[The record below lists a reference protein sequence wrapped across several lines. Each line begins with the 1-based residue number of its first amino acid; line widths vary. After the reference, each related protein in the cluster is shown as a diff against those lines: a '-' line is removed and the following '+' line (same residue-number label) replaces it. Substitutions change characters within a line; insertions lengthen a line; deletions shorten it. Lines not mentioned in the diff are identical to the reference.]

1 METLTTLYLM
11 INRLFSTLLFLS
23 CLFGGLSQTA
33 KAQNNE
39 WENPTKYEW
48 NKEKPHADFRLYE
61 RTDDAVNDNPQKSSW
76 QYSLN
81 GTWKFVYAP
90 SIAESIKDFYCTDLS
105 DNDWDTITV
114 PSNWEIQGF
123 GEPIIRNIQYVFSPN
138 PPYIDVDNPVGT
150 YRRTFTVPQN
160 WQGREVLLHFG
171 SISGY
176 ARIYVNGQQV
186 GMTKASKTP
195 AEFNVTNYLKKGE
208 NLLAVQVY
216 RWHDG
221 SYMEDQDFWRLSGI
235 ERDVFLTA
243 YPQTTIWD
251 FFLHAGLDDTYRH
264 GQFRATVDLRS
275 FNANA
280 TLQKGTLTL
289 ELKDA
294 GGKTVLS
301 AQKAYCIS
309 DISTTLTF
317 EGTVRNVRKWSAEH
331 PSLYDCILTL
341 RANDD
346 KQQTVVAHKVGFR
359 RIEIKN
365 TRLLVN
371 GVPTYIKGV
380 NRHEH
385 NDSLGHTQTREIIM
399 NDLRLIKQLNMNA
412 VRTSHYPNHP
422 LFYQLCD
429 QYGIY
434 VVDEANIETHGMG
447 SVPYFKDTIPH
458 PAYRPEWYAA
468 HVDRITRMVE
478 RDKNHPCIIGWSLGN
493 ECGNGIVFHDEYK
506 RLKKYDPGRFVQ
518 FEQAWEDWNTD
529 IVCPMYPNMWKI
541 TEYRKS
547 GKQRPFIMCEYAH
560 AQGNSNGNFKDL
572 WDIIYDS
579 PNLQGGFIWD
589 FMDQGFKIKTEPRDG
604 RTYWTYNGK
613 MGSYKWLEDK
623 KGELNTG
630 TDGLISANGIPKPQ
644 AYEVKKVY
652 QYIQFSAKDLGK
664 GIISIKNRYDFTNL
678 DEYAFMW
685 EIYKNGEK
693 ISTGDFNVDLKP
705 HEEKEIRLSLP
716 VIPEDGNEYFL
727 NLYVHTRV
735 ATDLVPAGYEVA
747 REQMQLNKSSFFT
760 SLPPCSGKLSY
771 ETKDNILSF
780 QSGAVSGKID
790 LKKGILFDYMINGK
804 QPIRQYPEPAF
815 WRAPIDNDFGN
826 KMPVLAG
833 VWRTAHVNRYV
844 KKVTI
849 GENNEKGLSVRVD
862 WVLSDI
868 QVPYTMEYLVRDN
881 GTVIVTGSIDLTGTK
896 LPELPRFG
904 MRMELHQ
911 PYENLT
917 YYGRGPFENYIDRYS
932 GAFIGRYEDKV
943 ENQFYWYIRPQET
956 GNKTDVRW
964 LTLLDSGGLGVKITG
979 LQPISF
985 SALHF
990 SPEDLDPGL
999 TRKLQ
1004 HTIDIVPQKNIFLHV
1019 DLKQRGLGGDNSW
1032 GMYPHNEY
1040 RLLDK
1045 KYTYSYMIELVEKG
1059 SDKNDY
1065 LNSRK
1070 SVSYTHLTLPTT
1082 SRV

>member
-1 METLTTLYLM
+1 M
-11 INRLFSTLLFLS
+11 
-23 CLFGGLSQTA
+23 
-33 KAQNNE
+33 
-39 WENPTKYEW
+39 
-48 NKEKPHADFRLYE
+48 
-61 RTDDAVNDNPQKSSW
+61 
-76 QYSLN
+76 N

-90 SIAESIKDFYCTDLS
+90 SIAESIKDFYRTDLS
-105 DNDWDTITV
+105 DNDWDTIIV

-275 FNANA
+275 FNTNA

-289 ELKDA
+289 DLKDA

-301 AQKAYCIS
+301 AQKVYCIS

-341 RANDD
+341 RSDGD

-365 TRLLVN
+365 ARLLVN

-385 NDSLGHTQTREIIM
+385 NDTLGHVQTREIIM

-529 IVCPMYPNMWKI
+529 VVCPMYPNMWKI

-589 FMDQGFKIKTEPRDG
+589 FMDQGFKVKTEPRDG

-678 DEYAFMW
+678 DEYAFIW

-693 ISTGDFNVDLKP
+693 ISTGDFNVDLIP

-727 NLYVHTRV
+727 NLYAHTRV

-780 QSGAVSGKID
+780 QSGGVSGKID
-790 LKKGILFDYMINGK
+790 LKKGILFDYMINGE
-804 QPIRQYPEPAF
+804 QPIKQYPEPAF

-826 KMPVLAG
+826 KMPTLAG

-849 GENNEKGLSVRVD
+849 DEQNEKGLSIRID
-862 WVLSDI
+862 WILNDI
-868 QVPYTMEYLVRDN
+868 QVPYMMEYLICNN
-881 GTVIVTGSIDLTGTK
+881 GAIVVTGSIDLTGTK

-911 PYENLT
+911 PYENLV

-932 GAFIGRYEDKV
+932 SSFIGRYEDKV
-943 ENQFYWYIRPQET
+943 ENQFYWYTRPQET

-964 LTLLDSGGLGVKITG
+964 LSLLDSEGQGVRITG
-979 LQPISF
+979 LQPIAF

-1045 KYTYSYMIELVEKG
+1045 KYTYSYMIELVKKN
-1059 SDKNDY
+1059 SD
-1065 LNSRK
+1065 
-1070 SVSYTHLTLPTT
+1070 
-1082 SRV
+1082 

>member
-1 METLTTLYLM
+1 
-11 INRLFSTLLFLS
+11 
-23 CLFGGLSQTA
+23 
-33 KAQNNE
+33 
-39 WENPTKYEW
+39 
-48 NKEKPHADFRLYE
+48 
-61 RTDDAVNDNPQKSSW
+61 
-76 QYSLN
+76 
-81 GTWKFVYAP
+81 
-90 SIAESIKDFYCTDLS
+90 
-105 DNDWDTITV
+105 
-114 PSNWEIQGF
+114 
-123 GEPIIRNIQYVFSPN
+123 
-138 PPYIDVDNPVGT
+138 
-150 YRRTFTVPQN
+150 
-160 WQGREVLLHFG
+160 
-171 SISGY
+171 
-176 ARIYVNGQQV
+176 
-186 GMTKASKTP
+186 
-195 AEFNVTNYLKKGE
+195 
-208 NLLAVQVY
+208 
-216 RWHDG
+216 
-221 SYMEDQDFWRLSGI
+221 
-235 ERDVFLTA
+235 
-243 YPQTTIWD
+243 
-251 FFLHAGLDDTYRH
+251 
-264 GQFRATVDLRS
+264 
-275 FNANA
+275 
-280 TLQKGTLTL
+280 
-289 ELKDA
+289 
-294 GGKTVLS
+294 
-301 AQKAYCIS
+301 
-309 DISTTLTF
+309 
-317 EGTVRNVRKWSAEH
+317 
-331 PSLYDCILTL
+331 
-341 RANDD
+341 
-346 KQQTVVAHKVGFR
+346 
-359 RIEIKN
+359 
-365 TRLLVN
+365 
-371 GVPTYIKGV
+371 
-380 NRHEH
+380 
-385 NDSLGHTQTREIIM
+385 
-399 NDLRLIKQLNMNA
+399 
-412 VRTSHYPNHP
+412 
-422 LFYQLCD
+422 
-429 QYGIY
+429 
-434 VVDEANIETHGMG
+434 
-447 SVPYFKDTIPH
+447 
-458 PAYRPEWYAA
+458 
-468 HVDRITRMVE
+468 
-478 RDKNHPCIIGWSLGN
+478 
-493 ECGNGIVFHDEYK
+493 
-506 RLKKYDPGRFVQ
+506 
-518 FEQAWEDWNTD
+518 
-529 IVCPMYPNMWKI
+529 
-541 TEYRKS
+541 
-547 GKQRPFIMCEYAH
+547 MCEYAH

-589 FMDQGFKIKTEPRDG
+589 FMDQGFKVKTEPRDG

-678 DEYAFMW
+678 DEYAFIW

-693 ISTGDFNVDLKP
+693 ISTGDFNVDLIP

-727 NLYVHTRV
+727 NLYAHTRV

-780 QSGAVSGKID
+780 QSGGVSGKID
-790 LKKGILFDYMINGK
+790 LKKGILFDYMINGE

-826 KMPVLAG
+826 KMPTLAG

-849 GENNEKGLSVRVD
+849 DEQNEKGLSIRID
-862 WVLSDI
+862 WILNDI
-868 QVPYTMEYLVRDN
+868 QVPYMMEYLICNN
-881 GTVIVTGSIDLTGTK
+881 GAIVVTGSIDLTGTK

-911 PYENLT
+911 PYENLV

-932 GAFIGRYEDKV
+932 SSFIGRYEDKV

-964 LTLLDSGGLGVKITG
+964 LTLLDSEGQGVRITG
-979 LQPISF
+979 LQPIAF

-1045 KYTYSYMIELVEKG
+1045 KYTYSYMIELVKKN
-1059 SDKNDY
+1059 SD
-1065 LNSRK
+1065 
-1070 SVSYTHLTLPTT
+1070 
-1082 SRV
+1082 

>member
-1 METLTTLYLM
+1 
-11 INRLFSTLLFLS
+11 
-23 CLFGGLSQTA
+23 
-33 KAQNNE
+33 
-39 WENPTKYEW
+39 
-48 NKEKPHADFRLYE
+48 
-61 RTDDAVNDNPQKSSW
+61 
-76 QYSLN
+76 
-81 GTWKFVYAP
+81 
-90 SIAESIKDFYCTDLS
+90 
-105 DNDWDTITV
+105 
-114 PSNWEIQGF
+114 
-123 GEPIIRNIQYVFSPN
+123 
-138 PPYIDVDNPVGT
+138 
-150 YRRTFTVPQN
+150 
-160 WQGREVLLHFG
+160 
-171 SISGY
+171 
-176 ARIYVNGQQV
+176 
-186 GMTKASKTP
+186 
-195 AEFNVTNYLKKGE
+195 
-208 NLLAVQVY
+208 
-216 RWHDG
+216 
-221 SYMEDQDFWRLSGI
+221 
-235 ERDVFLTA
+235 
-243 YPQTTIWD
+243 
-251 FFLHAGLDDTYRH
+251 
-264 GQFRATVDLRS
+264 
-275 FNANA
+275 
-280 TLQKGTLTL
+280 
-289 ELKDA
+289 
-294 GGKTVLS
+294 
-301 AQKAYCIS
+301 
-309 DISTTLTF
+309 
-317 EGTVRNVRKWSAEH
+317 
-331 PSLYDCILTL
+331 
-341 RANDD
+341 
-346 KQQTVVAHKVGFR
+346 
-359 RIEIKN
+359 
-365 TRLLVN
+365 
-371 GVPTYIKGV
+371 
-380 NRHEH
+380 
-385 NDSLGHTQTREIIM
+385 
-399 NDLRLIKQLNMNA
+399 
-412 VRTSHYPNHP
+412 
-422 LFYQLCD
+422 
-429 QYGIY
+429 
-434 VVDEANIETHGMG
+434 
-447 SVPYFKDTIPH
+447 
-458 PAYRPEWYAA
+458 
-468 HVDRITRMVE
+468 
-478 RDKNHPCIIGWSLGN
+478 
-493 ECGNGIVFHDEYK
+493 
-506 RLKKYDPGRFVQ
+506 
-518 FEQAWEDWNTD
+518 
-529 IVCPMYPNMWKI
+529 
-541 TEYRKS
+541 
-547 GKQRPFIMCEYAH
+547 
-560 AQGNSNGNFKDL
+560 
-572 WDIIYDS
+572 
-579 PNLQGGFIWD
+579 
-589 FMDQGFKIKTEPRDG
+589 
-604 RTYWTYNGK
+604 

-652 QYIQFSAKDLGK
+652 QYIQFIAKDLGK

-727 NLYVHTRV
+727 NLYVYTRV

-1070 SVSYTHLTLPTT
+1070 
-1082 SRV
+1082 

>member
-1 METLTTLYLM
+1 M
-11 INRLFSTLLFLS
+11 
-23 CLFGGLSQTA
+23 
-33 KAQNNE
+33 
-39 WENPTKYEW
+39 
-48 NKEKPHADFRLYE
+48 
-61 RTDDAVNDNPQKSSW
+61 
-76 QYSLN
+76 
-81 GTWKFVYAP
+81 
-90 SIAESIKDFYCTDLS
+90 
-105 DNDWDTITV
+105 
-114 PSNWEIQGF
+114 
-123 GEPIIRNIQYVFSPN
+123 
-138 PPYIDVDNPVGT
+138 
-150 YRRTFTVPQN
+150 
-160 WQGREVLLHFG
+160 
-171 SISGY
+171 
-176 ARIYVNGQQV
+176 NGQQV

-195 AEFNVTNYLKKGE
+195 AEFNVTNYLEKGE

-251 FFLHAGLDDTYRH
+251 FFLHAGLDETYRH

-275 FNANA
+275 FNTNA

-309 DISTTLTF
+309 DISTTLAF

-341 RANDD
+341 RSDGD

-365 TRLLVN
+365 ARLLVN

-385 NDSLGHTQTREIIM
+385 NDTLGHVQTREIIM

-458 PAYRPEWYAA
+458 PAYRPEWVAA

-478 RDKNHPCIIGWSLGN
+478 RDKNHSCVIGWSLGN

-541 TEYRKS
+541 TEYGKS

-589 FMDQGFKIKTEPRDG
+589 FMDQGFKVKTEPRDG

-613 MGSYKWLEDK
+613 MGNYKWLEDK

-693 ISTGDFNVDLKP
+693 ISTGDFNVDLIP

-727 NLYVHTRV
+727 NLYAHTRV

-780 QSGAVSGKID
+780 QSGGVSGKID
-790 LKKGILFDYMINGK
+790 LKKGILFDYMINGE

-826 KMPVLAG
+826 KMPTLAG

-849 GENNEKGLSVRVD
+849 DEQNEKGLSIRID
-862 WVLSDI
+862 WILNDI
-868 QVPYTMEYLVRDN
+868 QVPYMMEYLICNN
-881 GTVIVTGSIDLTGTK
+881 GAIVVTGSIDLTGTK

-917 YYGRGPFENYIDRYS
+917 YYGRGPLENYIDRYS
-932 GAFIGRYEDKV
+932 SSFIGRYEDKV

-964 LTLLDSGGLGVKITG
+964 LTLLDSEGQGVRITG
-979 LQPISF
+979 LQPIAF

-1045 KYTYSYMIELVEKG
+1045 KYTYSYMIELVEKK
-1059 SDKNDY
+1059 SD
-1065 LNSRK
+1065 
-1070 SVSYTHLTLPTT
+1070 
-1082 SRV
+1082 

>member
-1 METLTTLYLM
+1 M
-11 INRLFSTLLFLS
+11 
-23 CLFGGLSQTA
+23 
-33 KAQNNE
+33 
-39 WENPTKYEW
+39 
-48 NKEKPHADFRLYE
+48 
-61 RTDDAVNDNPQKSSW
+61 
-76 QYSLN
+76 N

-90 SIAESIKDFYCTDLS
+90 SIAESIRDFYRTDLS
-105 DNDWDTITV
+105 DNDWDTIIV

-251 FFLHAGLDDTYRH
+251 FFLHAGLDDTYRY

-275 FNANA
+275 FNTNA

-289 ELKDA
+289 DLKDA

-301 AQKAYCIS
+301 VQKAYCIS
-309 DISTTLTF
+309 DISTTLAF

-341 RANDD
+341 RADGD

-365 TRLLVN
+365 ARLLVN

-385 NDSLGHTQTREIIM
+385 NDTLGHVQTREILM

-412 VRTSHYPNHP
+412 IRTSHYPNHP

-589 FMDQGFKIKTEPRDG
+589 FMDQGFKVKTEPRDG

-678 DEYAFMW
+678 DEYAFIW

-693 ISTGDFNVDLKP
+693 ISTGDFNVDLIP

-727 NLYVHTRV
+727 NLYAHTRV

-760 SLPPCSGKLSY
+760 SLLPCSGKLSY

-780 QSGAVSGKID
+780 QSGGVSGKID
-790 LKKGILFDYMINGK
+790 LKKGILFDYMINGE
-804 QPIRQYPEPAF
+804 QPIKQYPEPAF

-826 KMPVLAG
+826 KMPTLAG

-849 GENNEKGLSVRVD
+849 DEQNEKGLSIRID
-862 WVLSDI
+862 WILNDI
-868 QVPYTMEYLVRDN
+868 QVPYMMEYLICNN
-881 GTVIVTGSIDLTGTK
+881 GAIVVTGSIDLTGTK

-911 PYENLT
+911 PYENLV

-932 GAFIGRYEDKV
+932 SSFIGRYEDKV
-943 ENQFYWYIRPQET
+943 ENQFYWYTRPQET

-964 LTLLDSGGLGVKITG
+964 LSLLDSEGQGVRITG
-979 LQPISF
+979 LQPIAF

-1045 KYTYSYMIELVEKG
+1045 KYTYSYMIELVKKN
-1059 SDKNDY
+1059 SD
-1065 LNSRK
+1065 
-1070 SVSYTHLTLPTT
+1070 
-1082 SRV
+1082 

>member
-1 METLTTLYLM
+1 M
-11 INRLFSTLLFLS
+11 
-23 CLFGGLSQTA
+23 
-33 KAQNNE
+33 
-39 WENPTKYEW
+39 
-48 NKEKPHADFRLYE
+48 
-61 RTDDAVNDNPQKSSW
+61 
-76 QYSLN
+76 
-81 GTWKFVYAP
+81 
-90 SIAESIKDFYCTDLS
+90 
-105 DNDWDTITV
+105 
-114 PSNWEIQGF
+114 
-123 GEPIIRNIQYVFSPN
+123 
-138 PPYIDVDNPVGT
+138 
-150 YRRTFTVPQN
+150 
-160 WQGREVLLHFG
+160 
-171 SISGY
+171 
-176 ARIYVNGQQV
+176 
-186 GMTKASKTP
+186 
-195 AEFNVTNYLKKGE
+195 
-208 NLLAVQVY
+208 
-216 RWHDG
+216 
-221 SYMEDQDFWRLSGI
+221 
-235 ERDVFLTA
+235 
-243 YPQTTIWD
+243 
-251 FFLHAGLDDTYRH
+251 
-264 GQFRATVDLRS
+264 
-275 FNANA
+275 
-280 TLQKGTLTL
+280 
-289 ELKDA
+289 
-294 GGKTVLS
+294 
-301 AQKAYCIS
+301 
-309 DISTTLTF
+309 
-317 EGTVRNVRKWSAEH
+317 
-331 PSLYDCILTL
+331 
-341 RANDD
+341 
-346 KQQTVVAHKVGFR
+346 
-359 RIEIKN
+359 
-365 TRLLVN
+365 
-371 GVPTYIKGV
+371 
-380 NRHEH
+380 
-385 NDSLGHTQTREIIM
+385 
-399 NDLRLIKQLNMNA
+399 
-412 VRTSHYPNHP
+412 
-422 LFYQLCD
+422 
-429 QYGIY
+429 
-434 VVDEANIETHGMG
+434 
-447 SVPYFKDTIPH
+447 
-458 PAYRPEWYAA
+458 
-468 HVDRITRMVE
+468 
-478 RDKNHPCIIGWSLGN
+478 
-493 ECGNGIVFHDEYK
+493 FHDEYK

-589 FMDQGFKIKTEPRDG
+589 FMDQGFKVKTEPRDG

-678 DEYAFMW
+678 DEYAFIW

-693 ISTGDFNVDLKP
+693 ISTGDFNVDLIP

-727 NLYVHTRV
+727 NLYAHTRV

-760 SLPPCSGKLSY
+760 SLLPCSGKLSY

-780 QSGAVSGKID
+780 QSGGVSGKID
-790 LKKGILFDYMINGK
+790 LKKGILFDYMINGE
-804 QPIRQYPEPAF
+804 QPIKQYPEPAF

-826 KMPVLAG
+826 KMPTLAG

-849 GENNEKGLSVRVD
+849 DEQNEKGLSIRID
-862 WVLSDI
+862 WILNDI
-868 QVPYTMEYLVRDN
+868 QVPYMMEYLICNN
-881 GTVIVTGSIDLTGTK
+881 GAIVVTGSIDLTGTK

-911 PYENLT
+911 PYENLV

-932 GAFIGRYEDKV
+932 SSFIGRYEDKV
-943 ENQFYWYIRPQET
+943 ENQFYWYTRPQET

-964 LTLLDSGGLGVKITG
+964 LSLLDSEGQGVRITG
-979 LQPISF
+979 LQPIAF

-1045 KYTYSYMIELVEKG
+1045 KYTYSYMIELVKKN
-1059 SDKNDY
+1059 SD
-1065 LNSRK
+1065 
-1070 SVSYTHLTLPTT
+1070 
-1082 SRV
+1082 

>member
-1 METLTTLYLM
+1 
-11 INRLFSTLLFLS
+11 
-23 CLFGGLSQTA
+23 
-33 KAQNNE
+33 
-39 WENPTKYEW
+39 
-48 NKEKPHADFRLYE
+48 
-61 RTDDAVNDNPQKSSW
+61 
-76 QYSLN
+76 
-81 GTWKFVYAP
+81 
-90 SIAESIKDFYCTDLS
+90 
-105 DNDWDTITV
+105 
-114 PSNWEIQGF
+114 
-123 GEPIIRNIQYVFSPN
+123 
-138 PPYIDVDNPVGT
+138 
-150 YRRTFTVPQN
+150 
-160 WQGREVLLHFG
+160 
-171 SISGY
+171 
-176 ARIYVNGQQV
+176 
-186 GMTKASKTP
+186 
-195 AEFNVTNYLKKGE
+195 
-208 NLLAVQVY
+208 
-216 RWHDG
+216 
-221 SYMEDQDFWRLSGI
+221 MEDQDFWRLSGI

-275 FNANA
+275 FNTNA

-289 ELKDA
+289 DLKDA

-301 AQKAYCIS
+301 VQKAYCIS
-309 DISTTLTF
+309 DISTTLAF

-341 RANDD
+341 RADGD

-365 TRLLVN
+365 ARLLVN

-385 NDSLGHTQTREIIM
+385 NDTLGHVQTREILM

-412 VRTSHYPNHP
+412 IRTSHYPNHP

-560 AQGNSNGNFKDL
+560 AQGN
-572 WDIIYDS
+572 IYDS

-589 FMDQGFKIKTEPRDG
+589 FMDQGFKVKTEPRDG

-678 DEYAFMW
+678 DEYAFIW

-693 ISTGDFNVDLKP
+693 ISTGDFNVDLIP

-727 NLYVHTRV
+727 NLYAHTRV

-760 SLPPCSGKLSY
+760 SLLPCSGKLSY

-780 QSGAVSGKID
+780 QSGGVSGKID
-790 LKKGILFDYMINGK
+790 LKKGILFDYMINGE
-804 QPIRQYPEPAF
+804 QPIKQYPEPAF

-826 KMPVLAG
+826 KMPTLAG

-849 GENNEKGLSVRVD
+849 DEQNEKGLSIRID
-862 WVLSDI
+862 WILNDI
-868 QVPYTMEYLVRDN
+868 QVPYMMEYLICNN
-881 GTVIVTGSIDLTGTK
+881 GAIVVTGSIDLTGTK

-911 PYENLT
+911 PYENLV

-932 GAFIGRYEDKV
+932 SSFIGRYEDKV
-943 ENQFYWYIRPQET
+943 ENQFYWYTRPQET

-964 LTLLDSGGLGVKITG
+964 LSLLDSEGQGVRITG
-979 LQPISF
+979 LQPIAF

-1045 KYTYSYMIELVEKG
+1045 KYTYSYMIELVKKN
-1059 SDKNDY
+1059 SD
-1065 LNSRK
+1065 
-1070 SVSYTHLTLPTT
+1070 
-1082 SRV
+1082 

>member
-1 METLTTLYLM
+1 M
-11 INRLFSTLLFLS
+11 
-23 CLFGGLSQTA
+23 
-33 KAQNNE
+33 
-39 WENPTKYEW
+39 
-48 NKEKPHADFRLYE
+48 
-61 RTDDAVNDNPQKSSW
+61 
-76 QYSLN
+76 
-81 GTWKFVYAP
+81 
-90 SIAESIKDFYCTDLS
+90 
-105 DNDWDTITV
+105 
-114 PSNWEIQGF
+114 
-123 GEPIIRNIQYVFSPN
+123 
-138 PPYIDVDNPVGT
+138 
-150 YRRTFTVPQN
+150 
-160 WQGREVLLHFG
+160 
-171 SISGY
+171 
-176 ARIYVNGQQV
+176 
-186 GMTKASKTP
+186 
-195 AEFNVTNYLKKGE
+195 
-208 NLLAVQVY
+208 
-216 RWHDG
+216 
-221 SYMEDQDFWRLSGI
+221 
-235 ERDVFLTA
+235 
-243 YPQTTIWD
+243 
-251 FFLHAGLDDTYRH
+251 
-264 GQFRATVDLRS
+264 
-275 FNANA
+275 
-280 TLQKGTLTL
+280 
-289 ELKDA
+289 
-294 GGKTVLS
+294 
-301 AQKAYCIS
+301 
-309 DISTTLTF
+309 
-317 EGTVRNVRKWSAEH
+317 
-331 PSLYDCILTL
+331 
-341 RANDD
+341 
-346 KQQTVVAHKVGFR
+346 
-359 RIEIKN
+359 
-365 TRLLVN
+365 
-371 GVPTYIKGV
+371 
-380 NRHEH
+380 
-385 NDSLGHTQTREIIM
+385 
-399 NDLRLIKQLNMNA
+399 
-412 VRTSHYPNHP
+412 
-422 LFYQLCD
+422 
-429 QYGIY
+429 
-434 VVDEANIETHGMG
+434 
-447 SVPYFKDTIPH
+447 
-458 PAYRPEWYAA
+458 
-468 HVDRITRMVE
+468 
-478 RDKNHPCIIGWSLGN
+478 
-493 ECGNGIVFHDEYK
+493 FHDEYK

-541 TEYRKS
+541 TEYGKS

-589 FMDQGFKIKTEPRDG
+589 FMDQGFKVKTEPRDG

-815 WRAPIDNDFGN
+815 WRAPVDNDFGN
-826 KMPVLAG
+826 KMPTLAG

-849 GENNEKGLSVRVD
+849 GEKNEKGLSVRVD

-964 LTLLDSGGLGVKITG
+964 LTLLDSEGQGVRITG
-979 LQPISF
+979 LQPVAF

-1019 DLKQRGLGGDNSW
+1019 DLRQRGLGGDNSW

-1059 SDKNDY
+1059 SD
-1065 LNSRK
+1065 
-1070 SVSYTHLTLPTT
+1070 
-1082 SRV
+1082 

>member
-1 METLTTLYLM
+1 M
-11 INRLFSTLLFLS
+11 
-23 CLFGGLSQTA
+23 
-33 KAQNNE
+33 
-39 WENPTKYEW
+39 
-48 NKEKPHADFRLYE
+48 
-61 RTDDAVNDNPQKSSW
+61 
-76 QYSLN
+76 
-81 GTWKFVYAP
+81 
-90 SIAESIKDFYCTDLS
+90 
-105 DNDWDTITV
+105 
-114 PSNWEIQGF
+114 
-123 GEPIIRNIQYVFSPN
+123 
-138 PPYIDVDNPVGT
+138 
-150 YRRTFTVPQN
+150 
-160 WQGREVLLHFG
+160 
-171 SISGY
+171 
-176 ARIYVNGQQV
+176 
-186 GMTKASKTP
+186 
-195 AEFNVTNYLKKGE
+195 
-208 NLLAVQVY
+208 
-216 RWHDG
+216 
-221 SYMEDQDFWRLSGI
+221 
-235 ERDVFLTA
+235 
-243 YPQTTIWD
+243 
-251 FFLHAGLDDTYRH
+251 
-264 GQFRATVDLRS
+264 
-275 FNANA
+275 
-280 TLQKGTLTL
+280 
-289 ELKDA
+289 
-294 GGKTVLS
+294 
-301 AQKAYCIS
+301 
-309 DISTTLTF
+309 
-317 EGTVRNVRKWSAEH
+317 
-331 PSLYDCILTL
+331 
-341 RANDD
+341 
-346 KQQTVVAHKVGFR
+346 
-359 RIEIKN
+359 
-365 TRLLVN
+365 
-371 GVPTYIKGV
+371 
-380 NRHEH
+380 
-385 NDSLGHTQTREIIM
+385 
-399 NDLRLIKQLNMNA
+399 
-412 VRTSHYPNHP
+412 
-422 LFYQLCD
+422 
-429 QYGIY
+429 
-434 VVDEANIETHGMG
+434 
-447 SVPYFKDTIPH
+447 
-458 PAYRPEWYAA
+458 
-468 HVDRITRMVE
+468 
-478 RDKNHPCIIGWSLGN
+478 
-493 ECGNGIVFHDEYK
+493 
-506 RLKKYDPGRFVQ
+506 KKYDPGRFVQ

-529 IVCPMYPNMWKI
+529 VVCPMYPNMWKI

-589 FMDQGFKIKTEPRDG
+589 FMDQGFKVKTEPRDG

-652 QYIQFSAKDLGK
+652 QYIQFIAKDLGK

-727 NLYVHTRV
+727 NLYVYTRV

-780 QSGAVSGKID
+780 QSGGVSGKID

-964 LTLLDSGGLGVKITG
+964 LSLLDSEGQGVRITG
-979 LQPISF
+979 LQPIAF

-1045 KYTYSYMIELVEKG
+1045 KYTYSYMIELVKKN
-1059 SDKNDY
+1059 SD
-1065 LNSRK
+1065 
-1070 SVSYTHLTLPTT
+1070 
-1082 SRV
+1082 

>member
-1 METLTTLYLM
+1 M
-11 INRLFSTLLFLS
+11 
-23 CLFGGLSQTA
+23 
-33 KAQNNE
+33 
-39 WENPTKYEW
+39 
-48 NKEKPHADFRLYE
+48 
-61 RTDDAVNDNPQKSSW
+61 NDNPQKSSW

-652 QYIQFSAKDLGK
+652 QYIQFIAKDLGK

-716 VIPEDGNEYFL
+716 VIPEDRNEYFL

-1045 KYTYSYMIELVEKG
+1045 KYTYSDMIELVEKG

-1070 SVSYTHLTLPTT
+1070 
-1082 SRV
+1082 

>member
-1 METLTTLYLM
+1 M
-11 INRLFSTLLFLS
+11 
-23 CLFGGLSQTA
+23 
-33 KAQNNE
+33 
-39 WENPTKYEW
+39 
-48 NKEKPHADFRLYE
+48 
-61 RTDDAVNDNPQKSSW
+61 
-76 QYSLN
+76 
-81 GTWKFVYAP
+81 
-90 SIAESIKDFYCTDLS
+90 
-105 DNDWDTITV
+105 
-114 PSNWEIQGF
+114 
-123 GEPIIRNIQYVFSPN
+123 
-138 PPYIDVDNPVGT
+138 
-150 YRRTFTVPQN
+150 
-160 WQGREVLLHFG
+160 
-171 SISGY
+171 
-176 ARIYVNGQQV
+176 
-186 GMTKASKTP
+186 
-195 AEFNVTNYLKKGE
+195 
-208 NLLAVQVY
+208 
-216 RWHDG
+216 
-221 SYMEDQDFWRLSGI
+221 
-235 ERDVFLTA
+235 
-243 YPQTTIWD
+243 
-251 FFLHAGLDDTYRH
+251 
-264 GQFRATVDLRS
+264 
-275 FNANA
+275 
-280 TLQKGTLTL
+280 
-289 ELKDA
+289 
-294 GGKTVLS
+294 
-301 AQKAYCIS
+301 
-309 DISTTLTF
+309 
-317 EGTVRNVRKWSAEH
+317 
-331 PSLYDCILTL
+331 
-341 RANDD
+341 
-346 KQQTVVAHKVGFR
+346 
-359 RIEIKN
+359 
-365 TRLLVN
+365 
-371 GVPTYIKGV
+371 
-380 NRHEH
+380 
-385 NDSLGHTQTREIIM
+385 
-399 NDLRLIKQLNMNA
+399 
-412 VRTSHYPNHP
+412 
-422 LFYQLCD
+422 
-429 QYGIY
+429 
-434 VVDEANIETHGMG
+434 
-447 SVPYFKDTIPH
+447 
-458 PAYRPEWYAA
+458 
-468 HVDRITRMVE
+468 
-478 RDKNHPCIIGWSLGN
+478 
-493 ECGNGIVFHDEYK
+493 
-506 RLKKYDPGRFVQ
+506 KKYDPGRFVQ

-652 QYIQFSAKDLGK
+652 QYIQFIAKDLGK

-1070 SVSYTHLTLPTT
+1070 
-1082 SRV
+1082 

>member
-1 METLTTLYLM
+1 MVVASEVGVM
-11 INRLFSTLLFLS
+11 
-23 CLFGGLSQTA
+23 
-33 KAQNNE
+33 
-39 WENPTKYEW
+39 
-48 NKEKPHADFRLYE
+48 DFE
-61 RTDDAVNDNPQKSSW
+61 
-76 QYSLN
+76 
-81 GTWKFVYAP
+81 WKFVYAP
-90 SIAESIKDFYCTDLS
+90 SIAESIRDFYRTDLS
-105 DNDWDTITV
+105 DNDWDTIIV

-275 FNANA
+275 FNTNA

-301 AQKAYCIS
+301 VQKAYCIS
-309 DISTTLTF
+309 DISTTLAF
-317 EGTVRNVRKWSAEH
+317 EGTVRNVRKWSAER

-341 RANDD
+341 RADGD

-365 TRLLVN
+365 ARLLVN

-385 NDSLGHTQTREIIM
+385 NDTLGHVQTREIIM

-412 VRTSHYPNHP
+412 IRTSHYPNHP

-529 IVCPMYPNMWKI
+529 VVCPMYPNMWKI

-589 FMDQGFKIKTEPRDG
+589 FMDQGFKVKTEPRDG
-604 RTYWTYNGK
+604 RTYWTYNGN

-678 DEYAFMW
+678 DEYAFIW

-693 ISTGDFNVDLKP
+693 ISTGDFNVDLIP

-727 NLYVHTRV
+727 NLYAHTRV
-735 ATDLVPAGYEVA
+735 ATDLVPARYEVA

-780 QSGAVSGKID
+780 QSGGVSGKID

-826 KMPVLAG
+826 KMPTLAG

-849 GENNEKGLSVRVD
+849 DEQNEKGLSIRID
-862 WVLSDI
+862 WILNDI
-868 QVPYTMEYLVRDN
+868 QVPYMMEYLICNN
-881 GTVIVTGSIDLTGTK
+881 GAIVVTGSIDLTGTK

-917 YYGRGPFENYIDRYS
+917 YYGRGPLENYIDRYS
-932 GAFIGRYEDKV
+932 SSFIGRYEDKV

-964 LTLLDSGGLGVKITG
+964 LSLLDSEGQGVRITG

-1045 KYTYSYMIELVEKG
+1045 KYTYSYMIELVEKK
-1059 SDKNDY
+1059 SD
-1065 LNSRK
+1065 
-1070 SVSYTHLTLPTT
+1070 
-1082 SRV
+1082 

>member
-1 METLTTLYLM
+1 M
-11 INRLFSTLLFLS
+11 
-23 CLFGGLSQTA
+23 
-33 KAQNNE
+33 
-39 WENPTKYEW
+39 
-48 NKEKPHADFRLYE
+48 
-61 RTDDAVNDNPQKSSW
+61 
-76 QYSLN
+76 
-81 GTWKFVYAP
+81 
-90 SIAESIKDFYCTDLS
+90 
-105 DNDWDTITV
+105 
-114 PSNWEIQGF
+114 
-123 GEPIIRNIQYVFSPN
+123 
-138 PPYIDVDNPVGT
+138 
-150 YRRTFTVPQN
+150 
-160 WQGREVLLHFG
+160 
-171 SISGY
+171 
-176 ARIYVNGQQV
+176 
-186 GMTKASKTP
+186 
-195 AEFNVTNYLKKGE
+195 
-208 NLLAVQVY
+208 
-216 RWHDG
+216 
-221 SYMEDQDFWRLSGI
+221 
-235 ERDVFLTA
+235 
-243 YPQTTIWD
+243 
-251 FFLHAGLDDTYRH
+251 
-264 GQFRATVDLRS
+264 
-275 FNANA
+275 
-280 TLQKGTLTL
+280 
-289 ELKDA
+289 
-294 GGKTVLS
+294 
-301 AQKAYCIS
+301 
-309 DISTTLTF
+309 
-317 EGTVRNVRKWSAEH
+317 
-331 PSLYDCILTL
+331 
-341 RANDD
+341 
-346 KQQTVVAHKVGFR
+346 
-359 RIEIKN
+359 
-365 TRLLVN
+365 
-371 GVPTYIKGV
+371 
-380 NRHEH
+380 
-385 NDSLGHTQTREIIM
+385 
-399 NDLRLIKQLNMNA
+399 
-412 VRTSHYPNHP
+412 
-422 LFYQLCD
+422 
-429 QYGIY
+429 
-434 VVDEANIETHGMG
+434 
-447 SVPYFKDTIPH
+447 
-458 PAYRPEWYAA
+458 
-468 HVDRITRMVE
+468 
-478 RDKNHPCIIGWSLGN
+478 
-493 ECGNGIVFHDEYK
+493 
-506 RLKKYDPGRFVQ
+506 KKYDPGRFVQ

-529 IVCPMYPNMWKI
+529 VVCPMYPNMWKI

-589 FMDQGFKIKTEPRDG
+589 FMDQGFKVKTEPRDG

-652 QYIQFSAKDLGK
+652 QYILFSAKDLGK

-693 ISTGDFNVDLKP
+693 ISTGDFNVDLIP

-727 NLYVHTRV
+727 NLYAHTRV

-780 QSGAVSGKID
+780 QSGGVSGKID
-790 LKKGILFDYMINGK
+790 LKKGILFDYMINGE
-804 QPIRQYPEPAF
+804 QPIKQYPEPAF

-826 KMPVLAG
+826 KMPTLAG

-849 GENNEKGLSVRVD
+849 DEQNEKGLSIRID
-862 WVLSDI
+862 WILNDI
-868 QVPYTMEYLVRDN
+868 QVPYMMEYLICNN
-881 GTVIVTGSIDLTGTK
+881 GAIVVTGSIDLTGTK

-911 PYENLT
+911 PYENLV

-932 GAFIGRYEDKV
+932 SSFIGRYEDKV

-964 LTLLDSGGLGVKITG
+964 LSLLDSEGQGVRITG
-979 LQPISF
+979 LQPIAF

-1045 KYTYSYMIELVEKG
+1045 KYTYSYMIELVEKN
-1059 SDKNDY
+1059 SD
-1065 LNSRK
+1065 
-1070 SVSYTHLTLPTT
+1070 
-1082 SRV
+1082 

>member
-1 METLTTLYLM
+1 
-11 INRLFSTLLFLS
+11 
-23 CLFGGLSQTA
+23 
-33 KAQNNE
+33 
-39 WENPTKYEW
+39 
-48 NKEKPHADFRLYE
+48 
-61 RTDDAVNDNPQKSSW
+61 
-76 QYSLN
+76 
-81 GTWKFVYAP
+81 
-90 SIAESIKDFYCTDLS
+90 
-105 DNDWDTITV
+105 
-114 PSNWEIQGF
+114 
-123 GEPIIRNIQYVFSPN
+123 
-138 PPYIDVDNPVGT
+138 
-150 YRRTFTVPQN
+150 
-160 WQGREVLLHFG
+160 
-171 SISGY
+171 
-176 ARIYVNGQQV
+176 
-186 GMTKASKTP
+186 
-195 AEFNVTNYLKKGE
+195 
-208 NLLAVQVY
+208 
-216 RWHDG
+216 
-221 SYMEDQDFWRLSGI
+221 
-235 ERDVFLTA
+235 
-243 YPQTTIWD
+243 
-251 FFLHAGLDDTYRH
+251 
-264 GQFRATVDLRS
+264 
-275 FNANA
+275 
-280 TLQKGTLTL
+280 
-289 ELKDA
+289 
-294 GGKTVLS
+294 
-301 AQKAYCIS
+301 
-309 DISTTLTF
+309 
-317 EGTVRNVRKWSAEH
+317 
-331 PSLYDCILTL
+331 
-341 RANDD
+341 
-346 KQQTVVAHKVGFR
+346 
-359 RIEIKN
+359 
-365 TRLLVN
+365 
-371 GVPTYIKGV
+371 
-380 NRHEH
+380 
-385 NDSLGHTQTREIIM
+385 
-399 NDLRLIKQLNMNA
+399 
-412 VRTSHYPNHP
+412 
-422 LFYQLCD
+422 
-429 QYGIY
+429 
-434 VVDEANIETHGMG
+434 
-447 SVPYFKDTIPH
+447 
-458 PAYRPEWYAA
+458 
-468 HVDRITRMVE
+468 
-478 RDKNHPCIIGWSLGN
+478 
-493 ECGNGIVFHDEYK
+493 
-506 RLKKYDPGRFVQ
+506 
-518 FEQAWEDWNTD
+518 
-529 IVCPMYPNMWKI
+529 
-541 TEYRKS
+541 
-547 GKQRPFIMCEYAH
+547 MCEYAH

-589 FMDQGFKIKTEPRDG
+589 FMDQGFKVKTEPRDG

-613 MGSYKWLEDK
+613 MGNYKWLEDK

-693 ISTGDFNVDLKP
+693 ISTGDFNVDLIP

-727 NLYVHTRV
+727 NLYAHTRV

-780 QSGAVSGKID
+780 QSGGVSGKID

-826 KMPVLAG
+826 KMPTLAG

-849 GENNEKGLSVRVD
+849 DEQNEKGLSIRID
-862 WVLSDI
+862 WILNDI
-868 QVPYTMEYLVRDN
+868 QVPYMMEYLICNN
-881 GTVIVTGSIDLTGTK
+881 GAIVVTGSIDLTGTK

-917 YYGRGPFENYIDRYS
+917 YYGRGPLENYIDRYS
-932 GAFIGRYEDKV
+932 SSFIGRYEDKV

-964 LTLLDSGGLGVKITG
+964 LTLLDSEGQGVRITG
-979 LQPISF
+979 LQPIAF

-1045 KYTYSYMIELVEKG
+1045 KYTYSYMIELVEKN
-1059 SDKNDY
+1059 SD
-1065 LNSRK
+1065 
-1070 SVSYTHLTLPTT
+1070 
-1082 SRV
+1082 

>member
-251 FFLHAGLDDTYRH
+251 FFLHAGLDDTYR
-264 GQFRATVDLRS
+264 QFRATVDVRS

-1070 SVSYTHLTLPTT
+1070 
-1082 SRV
+1082 

>member
-1 METLTTLYLM
+1 M
-11 INRLFSTLLFLS
+11 
-23 CLFGGLSQTA
+23 
-33 KAQNNE
+33 
-39 WENPTKYEW
+39 

-652 QYIQFSAKDLGK
+652 QYIQFIAKDLGK

-1070 SVSYTHLTLPTT
+1070 
-1082 SRV
+1082 

>member
-1 METLTTLYLM
+1 MGK
-11 INRLFSTLLFLS
+11 SH
-23 CLFGGLSQTA
+23 Q
-33 KAQNNE
+33 
-39 WENPTKYEW
+39 YEW

-1070 SVSYTHLTLPTT
+1070 
-1082 SRV
+1082 

>member
-309 DISTTLTF
+309 DISTTL
-317 EGTVRNVRKWSAEH
+317 
-331 PSLYDCILTL
+331 

-346 KQQTVVAHKVGFR
+346 KQQMVVAHKVGFR

-1070 SVSYTHLTLPTT
+1070 
-1082 SRV
+1082 

>member
-1 METLTTLYLM
+1 MTLL
-11 INRLFSTLLFLS
+11 NGNPHNPLFSTLLFLS

-1070 SVSYTHLTLPTT
+1070 
-1082 SRV
+1082 

>member
-1 METLTTLYLM
+1 M
-11 INRLFSTLLFLS
+11 
-23 CLFGGLSQTA
+23 
-33 KAQNNE
+33 
-39 WENPTKYEW
+39 
-48 NKEKPHADFRLYE
+48 
-61 RTDDAVNDNPQKSSW
+61 
-76 QYSLN
+76 N

-90 SIAESIKDFYCTDLS
+90 SIAESIRDFYRTDLS
-105 DNDWDTITV
+105 DNDWDTIIV

-275 FNANA
+275 FNTNA

-289 ELKDA
+289 DLKDA

-301 AQKAYCIS
+301 VQKAYCIS
-309 DISTTLTF
+309 DISTTLAF

-341 RANDD
+341 RADGD

-365 TRLLVN
+365 ARLLVN

-385 NDSLGHTQTREIIM
+385 NDTLGHVQTREILM

-412 VRTSHYPNHP
+412 IRTSHYPNHP

-589 FMDQGFKIKTEPRDG
+589 FMDQGFKVKTEPRDG

-678 DEYAFMW
+678 DEYAFIW

-693 ISTGDFNVDLKP
+693 ISTGDFNVDLIP

-727 NLYVHTRV
+727 NLYAHTRV

-760 SLPPCSGKLSY
+760 SLLPCSGKLSY

-780 QSGAVSGKID
+780 QSGGVSGKID
-790 LKKGILFDYMINGK
+790 LKKGILFDYMINGE
-804 QPIRQYPEPAF
+804 QPIKQYPEPAF

-826 KMPVLAG
+826 KMPTLAG

-849 GENNEKGLSVRVD
+849 DEQNEKGLSIRID
-862 WVLSDI
+862 WILNDI
-868 QVPYTMEYLVRDN
+868 QVPYMMEYLICNN
-881 GTVIVTGSIDLTGTK
+881 GAIVVTGSIDLTGTK

-911 PYENLT
+911 PYENLV

-932 GAFIGRYEDKV
+932 SSFIGRYEDKV
-943 ENQFYWYIRPQET
+943 ENQFYWYTRPQET

-964 LTLLDSGGLGVKITG
+964 LSLLDSEGQGVRITG
-979 LQPISF
+979 LQPIAF

-1045 KYTYSYMIELVEKG
+1045 KYTYSYMIELVKKN
-1059 SDKNDY
+1059 SD
-1065 LNSRK
+1065 
-1070 SVSYTHLTLPTT
+1070 
-1082 SRV
+1082 

>member
-1 METLTTLYLM
+1 
-11 INRLFSTLLFLS
+11 
-23 CLFGGLSQTA
+23 
-33 KAQNNE
+33 
-39 WENPTKYEW
+39 
-48 NKEKPHADFRLYE
+48 
-61 RTDDAVNDNPQKSSW
+61 KSPW

-90 SIAESIKDFYCTDLS
+90 SIAESIKDFYRTDLS
-105 DNDWDTITV
+105 DNDWDTIIV

-275 FNANA
+275 FNTNA

-289 ELKDA
+289 DLKDA

-301 AQKAYCIS
+301 AQKVYCIS

-341 RANDD
+341 RSDGD

-365 TRLLVN
+365 ARLLVN

-385 NDSLGHTQTREIIM
+385 NDTLGHVQTREIIM

-529 IVCPMYPNMWKI
+529 VVCPMYPNMWKI

-589 FMDQGFKIKTEPRDG
+589 FMDQGFKVKTEPRDG

-678 DEYAFMW
+678 DEYAFIW

-693 ISTGDFNVDLKP
+693 ISTGDFNVDLIP

-727 NLYVHTRV
+727 NLYAHTRV

-780 QSGAVSGKID
+780 QSGGVSGKID
-790 LKKGILFDYMINGK
+790 LKKGILFDYMINGE
-804 QPIRQYPEPAF
+804 QPIKQYPEPAF

-826 KMPVLAG
+826 KMPTLAG

-849 GENNEKGLSVRVD
+849 DEQNEKGLSIRID
-862 WVLSDI
+862 WILNDI
-868 QVPYTMEYLVRDN
+868 QVPYMMEYLICNN
-881 GTVIVTGSIDLTGTK
+881 GAIVVTGSIDLTGTK

-911 PYENLT
+911 PYENLV

-932 GAFIGRYEDKV
+932 SSFIGRYEDKV
-943 ENQFYWYIRPQET
+943 ENQFYWYTRPQET

-964 LTLLDSGGLGVKITG
+964 LSLLDSEGQGVRITG
-979 LQPISF
+979 LQPIAF

-1045 KYTYSYMIELVEKG
+1045 KYTYSYMIELVKKN
-1059 SDKNDY
+1059 SD
-1065 LNSRK
+1065 
-1070 SVSYTHLTLPTT
+1070 
-1082 SRV
+1082 

>member
-1 METLTTLYLM
+1 M
-11 INRLFSTLLFLS
+11 
-23 CLFGGLSQTA
+23 
-33 KAQNNE
+33 
-39 WENPTKYEW
+39 
-48 NKEKPHADFRLYE
+48 
-61 RTDDAVNDNPQKSSW
+61 
-76 QYSLN
+76 
-81 GTWKFVYAP
+81 
-90 SIAESIKDFYCTDLS
+90 
-105 DNDWDTITV
+105 
-114 PSNWEIQGF
+114 
-123 GEPIIRNIQYVFSPN
+123 
-138 PPYIDVDNPVGT
+138 
-150 YRRTFTVPQN
+150 
-160 WQGREVLLHFG
+160 
-171 SISGY
+171 
-176 ARIYVNGQQV
+176 
-186 GMTKASKTP
+186 
-195 AEFNVTNYLKKGE
+195 
-208 NLLAVQVY
+208 
-216 RWHDG
+216 
-221 SYMEDQDFWRLSGI
+221 
-235 ERDVFLTA
+235 
-243 YPQTTIWD
+243 
-251 FFLHAGLDDTYRH
+251 
-264 GQFRATVDLRS
+264 
-275 FNANA
+275 
-280 TLQKGTLTL
+280 
-289 ELKDA
+289 
-294 GGKTVLS
+294 
-301 AQKAYCIS
+301 
-309 DISTTLTF
+309 
-317 EGTVRNVRKWSAEH
+317 
-331 PSLYDCILTL
+331 
-341 RANDD
+341 
-346 KQQTVVAHKVGFR
+346 
-359 RIEIKN
+359 
-365 TRLLVN
+365 
-371 GVPTYIKGV
+371 
-380 NRHEH
+380 
-385 NDSLGHTQTREIIM
+385 
-399 NDLRLIKQLNMNA
+399 
-412 VRTSHYPNHP
+412 
-422 LFYQLCD
+422 
-429 QYGIY
+429 
-434 VVDEANIETHGMG
+434 
-447 SVPYFKDTIPH
+447 
-458 PAYRPEWYAA
+458 
-468 HVDRITRMVE
+468 
-478 RDKNHPCIIGWSLGN
+478 
-493 ECGNGIVFHDEYK
+493 FHDEYK

-589 FMDQGFKIKTEPRDG
+589 FMDQGFKVKTEPRDG

-652 QYIQFSAKDLGK
+652 QYIQFIAKDLGK

-1045 KYTYSYMIELVEKG
+1045 KYTYSYMIELVKKN
-1059 SDKNDY
+1059 SD
-1065 LNSRK
+1065 
-1070 SVSYTHLTLPTT
+1070 
-1082 SRV
+1082 